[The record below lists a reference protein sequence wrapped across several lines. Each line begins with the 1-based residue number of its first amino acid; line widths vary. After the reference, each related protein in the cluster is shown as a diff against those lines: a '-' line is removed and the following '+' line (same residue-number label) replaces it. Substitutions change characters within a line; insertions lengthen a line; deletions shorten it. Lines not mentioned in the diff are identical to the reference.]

1 MKILNESDIE
11 KYEIVQIRKLPKI
24 SENEAYVL
32 GKNPTIYKAPK
43 MKTPDN
49 RIPVPLAK
57 SAVEDM
63 TGYAAT
69 VGNIK
74 MNYIAETDQT
84 DQEIEKLEE
93 YKAINKRI
101 YNHNNADLE
110 TTELYSQSLSQG
122 ESYELFYVSDALN
135 LDSGIL
141 TPEFT
146 IVDNREIVLVY
157 SNSIKKELEVAI
169 RYWVDNSGIKHADA
183 YYAGFMQS
191 FIKMEDRDKKEFWVR
206 NEDADTVYPYTDVP
220 LAVYKSDRNSIP
232 LFEAQKQLIDAHD
245 NLLSKSVNEIDRFN
259 ALVMLLP
266 GKVDANFI
274 NKLKDSK
281 IMDDLAEFDKWPEYL
296 EKNLTGVNTFYNDL
310 ADRLE
315 SLYYSTIKVPDFSD
329 ESFAGNSSG
338 IAIKYKIMG
347 LEFKA
352 AMIDGYFYAGL
363 EQRQKLI
370 NQVLSSGTKTF
381 ENYKTKVDGK
391 RNLPKDYKTITE
403 TIKNL
408 TGVTSKES
416 LLKFLPNEIVSD
428 VEVELELIDKESGII
443 DLENLEL

>member
-1 MKILNESDIE
+1 MILDSNDIQR
-11 KYEIVQIRKLPKI
+11 YELVQKRKLQRI

-32 GKNPTIYKAPK
+32 GKNPTIYKQPIA
-43 MKTPDN
+43 KTPDN

-69 VGNIK
+69 VGNIQ
-74 MNYIAETDQT
+74 MNYVAELDLT
-84 DQEIEKLEE
+84 DQETAKLDE
-93 YKAINKRI
+93 YKSLNKRI
-101 YNHNNADLE
+101 YNHNDADLE
-110 TTELYSQSLSQG
+110 TSELYSQSLSQG
-122 ESYELFYVSDALN
+122 ESYELFWVSDD
-135 LDSGIL
+135 LDLESGIL

-146 IVDNREIVLVY
+146 MIDNREIVLVY
-157 SNSIKKELEVAI
+157 DNSIKKALSTAI
-169 RYWVDNSGIKHADA
+169 RFWNDTAGIKHADA

-191 FIKMEDRDKKEFWVR
+191 FVKIEDNEKKDFWMR
-206 NEDADTVYPYTDVP
+206 NEDGDTVYPYTSVP
-220 LAVYKSDRNSIP
+220 LAVYKSDRNSQP
-232 LFEAQKQLIDAHD
+232 LFEAQKEIIDAHD

-274 NKLKDSK
+274 TKLKDSK
-281 IMDDLAEFDKWPEYL
+281 IIDDLDEFEKWPEYL
-296 EKNLTGVNTFYNDL
+296 EKNLTSINAFYNDL

-315 SLYYSTIKVPDFSD
+315 NLYYSTIKVPDFSD

-363 EQRQKLI
+363 QQRQKLI

-381 ENYKTKVDGK
+381 DSYKTKVDGK
-391 RNLPKDYKTITE
+391 RNLPKDYKTIAE
-403 TIKNL
+403 TVKNL
-408 TGVTSKES
+408 VGVVSKQT
-416 LLKFLPNEIVSD
+416 LLNFLPNEIVSD
-428 VEVELELIDKESGII
+428 AELELELIDKENGVI
-443 DLENLEL
+443 DLENL